1 MKKIIILLLLAL
13 ICTSCTP
20 AYDESSSLSENS
32 GMEENGS
39 VQGSG
44 NMQENSHSE
53 MTEKGATLFDFTAP
67 DVSGASREKLPLEPF
82 YDINW
87 CVTKKRLYGGR
98 AAFFLR

>member
-32 GMEENGS
+32 GMEESGS

-44 NMQENSHSE
+44 DRQDNSHS
-53 MTEKGATLFDFTAP
+53 
-67 DVSGASREKLPLEPF
+67 
-82 YDINW
+82 
-87 CVTKKRLYGGR
+87 
-98 AAFFLR
+98 